1 MHDSM
6 VMAVCIL
13 PATSCTDYSVVTFFK
28 NCFKCLSALGGG
40 PLRQSARRPLSAAA
54 AEPEGLG
61 KSEYAQ
67 LLDGAHTDR
76 TAQARHT
83 PASGRAAL
91 AE

>member
-1 MHDSM
+1 MLG
-6 VMAVCIL
+6 AE
-13 PATSCTDYSVVTFFK
+13 TR
-28 NCFKCLSALGGG
+28 SAA
-40 PLRQSARRPLSAAA
+40 ARRPLSAAA